1 MSKKGS
7 RIKSL
12 KGFGS
17 KVHCEDHLSDSASS
31 TETSHEAKNVGVQD
45 NKSSYNKCEALH
57 IRNSEPKR
65 KNAQV
70 ETPGTLPSRFPEF
83 HASEQGPWSAMI
95 CYEACVRL
103 CLHSLAADGDSEA
116 SYFLKNDCVLLRNAF
131 GLQSFLLQSEEELLG
146 DRPSILVSETTA
158 QKSKKVVG
166 KIKLQVGKIKMESDP
181 QPGCGTIPS
190 LKHEVISQQL
200 EELNATLYSGWKAVK
215 RVHVAPQVT
224 PKGSISRKSLEY
236 MRACAHYLKEVS
248 KVLRKEFVTSNG
260 AKPRSLQASQEKFS
274 CCMKL
279 KSSMEED
286 QVKTQPGSGE
296 TFFFL
301 PDSIGDDLIVEVR
314 DSKGKFCGRVLA
326 QLAAI
331 VEEPVRY
338 MLIHL
343 CCCVYK
349 MNCSNNL
356 KCWLFYQS
364 EKLKWWAIYHEP
376 EHERIGKIQLH
387 INYLSSLDE
396 KTKCGL
402 VAETS
407 AYDLV
412 LEVAMKAEQFQSQ
425 NLVIKGP
432 WHWMVTQFAS
442 LYGISDAYTKLRY
455 LSYVMDVASPTKY
468 CIDLIYDFL
477 CPVIMKKNY
486 KATLSHQENRMLAEI
501 DEKVQHVL
509 ALIFEN
515 YKSLDE
521 SCFSGIKHVFEPPT
535 GTPAPAIASAIK
547 LYGLLNNLLSQE
559 TQLSLCRYF
568 QAALK
573 KRSRIYFLE
582 TNDTLDKGIED
593 VTSYQKLKSLVLSLK
608 KEISTDIAIHKS
620 NVLPRF
626 IDLPDLSAAIYRTDL
641 LKILIEYLITWPPPS
656 PSPQV
661 VDLVITTA
669 DFEADLTRWKL
680 NPIKGGFNAR
690 ELFHS
695 YITSWIEEKRSALY
709 EFCKSE
715 TGKSCSEIQ
724 GLTSPFVD
732 DMYELLNVTLDEYNI
747 IIRRWP
753 EYGVFLEE
761 VVVDTERAMVEA
773 LEKQFYEIL
782 NPLKDSKISALKYVQ
797 RLTKRGTYSVPK
809 ELGVFLNSMKRV
821 LDKLRSSI
829 EERFEEWN
837 SYLSDKKKRVLGEKL
852 REVTVLLK
860 AKLRS
865 YTQALV
871 EKLVENMSLQHHM
884 KMKHVIHDLK
894 ETTTEPDVRDRM
906 QSLKDVADKTM
917 EQLHCVLSV
926 DVFVLICKGIWES
939 MGQDVI
945 LLLTDKKYN
954 VTWHK
959 GLTISV
965 SVLDEIFEDKMQSLL
980 GDSGKGVNFEA
991 PRSIV
996 ELRSMISEDK
1006 KGY

>member
-12 KGFGS
+12 KEFGS
-17 KVHCEDHLSDSASS
+17 K
-31 TETSHEAKNVGVQD
+31 EAKNVGVQD
-45 NKSSYNKCEALH
+45 NKSSYNECEPLH

-65 KNAQV
+65 KNAEV
-70 ETPGTLPSRFPEF
+70 KTPGTLPSRFPEF

-103 CLHSLAADGDSEA
+103 CLHSLAEDSDIEA

-146 DRPSILVSETTA
+146 DRPSNLVTDTNP
-158 QKSKKVVG
+158 QKSKKIVG

-181 QPGCGTIPS
+181 QPGYGTIPS

-224 PKGSISRKSLEY
+224 PKGSISSKSLEY

-248 KVLRKEFVTSNG
+248 KVLRKEFVTSHG
-260 AKPRSLQASQEKFS
+260 RPSSLEASQEKFS

-279 KSSMEED
+279 KSSIEED

-331 VEEPVRY
+331 VEEP
-338 MLIHL
+338 
-343 CCCVYK
+343 
-349 MNCSNNL
+349 
-356 KCWLFYQS
+356 S

-376 EHERIGKIQLH
+376 EHERIGRIQLH
-387 INYLSSLDE
+387 INYLSTLDE

-477 CPVIMKKNY
+477 CPVIMKENY

-501 DEKVQHVL
+501 DEKVQHIL

-535 GTPAPAIASAIK
+535 GTPAPAITSAIK

-559 TQLSLCRYF
+559 AQLSLCRYF

-593 VTSYQKLKSLVLSLK
+593 VTSYQKLKSLVLRLK

-669 DFEADLTRWKL
+669 DFEADLTL
-680 NPIKGGFNAR
+680 PIKGGFNAR

-695 YITSWIEEKRSALY
+695 YITSWMEEKRSALY

-715 TGKSCSEIQ
+715 TGKACSEIQ

-732 DMYELLNVTLDEYNI
+732 DMYELLKVTLDEYNI
-747 IIRRWP
+747 IIRCWP
-753 EYGVFLEE
+753 EYGVSLEE

-773 LEKQFYEIL
+773 LERQFYEIL

-797 RLTKRGTYSVPK
+797 SRDSRCSSPPCLLSSRHEIPEIPVSSTSSSSLSPARVSSYHTIKVSRTYAK
-809 ELGVFLNSMKRV
+809 ESQKLQP
-821 LDKLRSSI
+821 KLR
-829 EERFEEWN
+829 
-837 SYLSDKKKRVLGEKL
+837 L
-852 REVTVLLK
+852 
-860 AKLRS
+860 
-865 YTQALV
+865 
-871 EKLVENMSLQHHM
+871 
-884 KMKHVIHDLK
+884 
-894 ETTTEPDVRDRM
+894 
-906 QSLKDVADKTM
+906 
-917 EQLHCVLSV
+917 
-926 DVFVLICKGIWES
+926 
-939 MGQDVI
+939 
-945 LLLTDKKYN
+945 
-954 VTWHK
+954 
-959 GLTISV
+959 
-965 SVLDEIFEDKMQSLL
+965 
-980 GDSGKGVNFEA
+980 
-991 PRSIV
+991 
-996 ELRSMISEDK
+996 
-1006 KGY
+1006 

>member
-1 MSKKGS
+1 
-7 RIKSL
+7 
-12 KGFGS
+12 
-17 KVHCEDHLSDSASS
+17 
-31 TETSHEAKNVGVQD
+31 
-45 NKSSYNKCEALH
+45 
-57 IRNSEPKR
+57 
-65 KNAQV
+65 
-70 ETPGTLPSRFPEF
+70 
-83 HASEQGPWSAMI
+83 
-95 CYEACVRL
+95 
-103 CLHSLAADGDSEA
+103 
-116 SYFLKNDCVLLRNAF
+116 
-131 GLQSFLLQSEEELLG
+131 
-146 DRPSILVSETTA
+146 
-158 QKSKKVVG
+158 
-166 KIKLQVGKIKMESDP
+166 MESDP

-215 RVHVAPQVT
+215 RVHVAPHVT

-248 KVLRKEFVTSNG
+248 KVLRKEFVISHG
-260 AKPRSLQASQEKFS
+260 RPSSLEASQ
-274 CCMKL
+274 
-279 KSSMEED
+279 
-286 QVKTQPGSGE
+286 
-296 TFFFL
+296 
-301 PDSIGDDLIVEVR
+301 DSIGDDLIVEVR

-477 CPVIMKKNY
+477 CPVIMKENY
-486 KATLSHQENRMLAEI
+486 KATLSLQENRMLAEI
-501 DEKVQHVL
+501 DEKVQHIL

-559 TQLSLCRYF
+559 AQLSLCRYF

-620 NVLPRF
+620 NVLP
-626 IDLPDLSAAIYRTDL
+626 S
-641 LKILIEYLITWPPPS
+641 
-656 PSPQV
+656 
-661 VDLVITTA
+661 
-669 DFEADLTRWKL
+669 
-680 NPIKGGFNAR
+680 PIKGGFNAR

-695 YITSWIEEKRSALY
+695 YITSWMEEKRSALY

-715 TGKSCSEIQ
+715 TGKACSEIQ

-753 EYGVFLEE
+753 EYGVSLEK
-761 VVVDTERAMVEA
+761 VVVDTERAMLEA
-773 LEKQFYEIL
+773 LEKQFSEVL
-782 NPLKDSKISALKYVQ
+782 NPLKDSKITVLKYVQ
-797 RLTKRGTYSVPK
+797 TLTKKGTYAVPK

-821 LDKLRSSI
+821 LGTLRSST
-829 EERFEEWN
+829 EERFQEWN
-837 SYLSDKKKRVLGEKL
+837 SYLSDKKKRVLGEQL
-852 REVTVLLK
+852 SQVTVLLK
-860 AKLRS
+860 SKFKC

-871 EKLVENMSLQHHM
+871 VKLVENMRIQRHM
-884 KMKHVIHDLK
+884 KMNHIIHDLK

-906 QSLKDVADKTM
+906 QSLKDLADKTM
-917 EQLHCVLSV
+917 EQLHCVLSL
-926 DVFVLICKGIWES
+926 DVFVLICKGIWDAL
-939 MGQDVI
+939 GQDVI
-945 LLLTDKKYN
+945 RLLTDKKDS

-959 GLTISV
+959 GLTLAV

-980 GDSGKGVNFEA
+980 GDSVKGMDLEA
-991 PRSIV
+991 PRSIM

>member
-1 MSKKGS
+1 MEI
-7 RIKSL
+7 RIEELIGDLVLEKFEAEEEQCRR
-12 KGFGS
+12 K
-17 KVHCEDHLSDSASS
+17 
-31 TETSHEAKNVGVQD
+31 EAKNARMQD
-45 NKSSYNKCEALH
+45 NKSSSDEGEPLH

-65 KNAQV
+65 RNAEV

-103 CLHSLAADGDSEA
+103 CLHSLAKDSDSEA
-116 SYFLKNDCVLLRNAF
+116 SYFLKNDC
-131 GLQSFLLQSEEELLG
+131 
-146 DRPSILVSETTA
+146 
-158 QKSKKVVG
+158 
-166 KIKLQVGKIKMESDP
+166 IKMESDP
-181 QPGCGTIPS
+181 QPGCSTIPS

-200 EELNATLYSGWKAVK
+200 EKLNATLYSGWKAVK
-215 RVHVAPQVT
+215 SVHVTPRVT
-224 PKGSISRKSLEY
+224 PEGSISRKSVEY

-248 KVLRKEFVTSNG
+248 KVLREEFVTSHVR
-260 AKPRSLQASQEKFS
+260 PRSLKASQE
-274 CCMKL
+274 
-279 KSSMEED
+279 
-286 QVKTQPGSGE
+286 
-296 TFFFL
+296 
-301 PDSIGDDLIVEVR
+301 SIGDDLIVEVR

-331 VEEPVRY
+331 IDEP
-338 MLIHL
+338 
-343 CCCVYK
+343 
-349 MNCSNNL
+349 
-356 KCWLFYQS
+356 S
-364 EKLKWWAIYHEP
+364 EKHKWWAIYHEP
-376 EHERIGKIQLH
+376 EHERVGRIQLH

-477 CPVIMKKNY
+477 CPVVMKENY
-486 KATLSHQENRMLAEI
+486 KATLSHQENRMLGEI
-501 DEKVQHVL
+501 EEKVQNIL
-509 ALIFEN
+509 ALTFEN
-515 YKSLDE
+515 YKALDE

-559 TQLSLCRYF
+559 AQLSLCRYF

-573 KRSRIYFLE
+573 KRSRIYLLE
-582 TNDTLDKGIED
+582 TNDIPDKGIED
-593 VTSYQKLKSLVLSLK
+593 AQVISYQKLKSLVLSLK

-641 LKILIEYLITWPPPS
+641 LKILMEYLITWPPPS
-656 PSPQV
+656 PCPQV

-695 YITSWIEEKRSALY
+695 YIAGWIEEKRSALY

-715 TGKSCSEIQ
+715 TGKACSEIQ
-724 GLTSPFVD
+724 DMTSPFVD
-732 DMYELLNVTLDEYNI
+732 EMYELLNVTLDEYDI

-753 EYGVFLEE
+753 EYAASLEE
-761 VVVDTERAMVEA
+761 VVADTERLMLEA
-773 LEKQFYEIL
+773 LEKQFSEVL
-782 NPLKDSKISALKYVQ
+782 SHVKDNKISALKYVQ
-797 RLTKRGTYSVPK
+797 RLTKKGTYSVPK

-821 LDKLRSSI
+821 LDKLRTST
-829 EERFEEWN
+829 EAQFEEWN
-837 SYLSDKKKRVLGEKL
+837 SYLSDKKKRVLGEQL
-852 REVTVLLK
+852 SQVTVLFK
-860 AKLRS
+860 SKFRS

-871 EKLVENMSLQHHM
+871 EKLVENVGMQRHM
-884 KMKHVIHDLK
+884 KMKHIIHDLK
-894 ETTTEPDVRDRM
+894 ETTTEPDVRNRM
-906 QSLKDVADKTM
+906 QSLKDLADKTM

-926 DVFVLICKGIWES
+926 DVFVLICKGIWDS

-945 LLLTDKKYN
+945 LLLTDTKYKA
-954 VTWHK
+954 TWHK
-959 GLTISV
+959 GLTIAV
-965 SVLDEIFEDKMQSLL
+965 SVLAEIFEDKMQRLL
-980 GDSGKGVNFEA
+980 GDSVKGMDLEA
-991 PRSIV
+991 PRSIM
-996 ELRSMISEDK
+996 ELRSMISEEDN

>member
-1 MSKKGS
+1 M
-7 RIKSL
+7 
-12 KGFGS
+12 
-17 KVHCEDHLSDSASS
+17 V
-31 TETSHEAKNVGVQD
+31 
-45 NKSSYNKCEALH
+45 
-57 IRNSEPKR
+57 
-65 KNAQV
+65 
-70 ETPGTLPSRFPEF
+70 
-83 HASEQGPWSAMI
+83 

-103 CLHSLAADGDSEA
+103 CLHSLAKDSDSEA
-116 SYFLKNDCVLLRNAF
+116 SSYFLENDCVLIRNAF
-131 GLQSFLLQSEEELLG
+131 GLQHLLLRYEEELLG
-146 DRPSILVSETTA
+146 DTPSHLVTEATH
-158 QKSKKVVG
+158 QKSKKNVG

-181 QPGCGTIPS
+181 QPGCSTIPS
-190 LKHEVISQQL
+190 LKREVISQQL
-200 EELNATLYSGWKAVK
+200 EKLNATLYSGWKAVK
-215 RVHVAPQVT
+215 SVHVTPRVT
-224 PKGSISRKSLEY
+224 LEDSISRKSVEY
-236 MRACAHYLKEVS
+236 MRACAHYLREVS
-248 KVLRKEFVTSNG
+248 KVLRKEFVTTSHG
-260 AKPRSLQASQEKFS
+260 RPRSLKASQEKFS

-279 KSSMEED
+279 KSSIEE
-286 QVKTQPGSGE
+286 VKTQPGSGE

-301 PDSIGDDLIVEVR
+301 PESIGDDLIVEVR

-331 VEEPVRY
+331 VEEP
-338 MLIHL
+338 
-343 CCCVYK
+343 
-349 MNCSNNL
+349 SD
-356 KCWLFYQS
+356 
-364 EKLKWWAIYHEP
+364 KLKWWAIYHEP
-376 EHERIGKIQLH
+376 EHERIGRIQLH

-412 LEVAMKAEQFQSQ
+412 LEVAMQAEQFQRQ

-468 CIDLIYDFL
+468 CLDLIYDFL
-477 CPVIMKKNY
+477 CPVIMKENY
-486 KATLSHQENRMLAEI
+486 KATLSQQENRMLAEI
-501 DEKVQHVL
+501 DEKVQMIL
-509 ALIFEN
+509 ALTFEN

-521 SCFSGIKHVFEPPT
+521 SCFSGIKHVVEPPT
-535 GTPAPAIASAIK
+535 GTPAPAIASATK
-547 LYGLLNNLLSQE
+547 LYSLLNDLSSQE
-559 TQLSLCRYF
+559 AQLSLCRYF

-573 KRSRIYFLE
+573 KRSRIYLLE
-582 TNDTLDKGIED
+582 TYDIPDKGIED
-593 VTSYQKLKSLVLSLK
+593 AQVISYQKLKSLVLSLK

-641 LKILIEYLITWPPPS
+641 LKILMEYLTSWPPPS

-690 ELFHS
+690 EIFHS
-695 YITSWIEEKRSALY
+695 YIAGWIEEKRSALY

-715 TGKSCSEIQ
+715 TGKVCSEIQ
-724 GLTSPFVD
+724 DMTSPFVD
-732 DMYELLNVTLDEYNI
+732 EMYELINVTLDEYDI

-753 EYGVFLEE
+753 EYAVALEE
-761 VVVDTERAMVEA
+761 VVADSERAMLEA
-773 LEKQFYEIL
+773 LEKQFFEVL

-797 RLTKRGTYSVPK
+797 RLTKKGTYSVPK

-821 LDKLRSSI
+821 LDKLRTST
-829 EERFEEWN
+829 EARFEEWN
-837 SYLSDKKKRVLGEKL
+837 SYLSDEKKRVLGEQL
-852 REVTVLLK
+852 SQVTVLLK
-860 AKLRS
+860 SKFRS

-871 EKLVENMSLQHHM
+871 EKLAENVKMQRHM
-884 KMKHVIHDLK
+884 KMKNIIHDLK

-906 QSLKDVADKTM
+906 QSLKDFADKTM
-917 EQLHCVLSV
+917 EQLHCVLPV
-926 DVFVLICKGIWES
+926 DVFVLICKGIWDS

-954 VTWHK
+954 ATWHK
-959 GLTISV
+959 GLTIAV
-965 SVLDEIFEDKMQSLL
+965 SVLDEIFEDEMQRLL
-980 GDSGKGVNFEA
+980 GDSVKGMELEA

-996 ELRSMISEDK
+996 ELRSMIPVDN

>member
-12 KGFGS
+12 KEFGS
-17 KVHCEDHLSDSASS
+17 K
-31 TETSHEAKNVGVQD
+31 EAKNVGVQD
-45 NKSSYNKCEALH
+45 NKSSYNECEPLH

-65 KNAQV
+65 KNAEV
-70 ETPGTLPSRFPEF
+70 KTPGTLPSRFPEF

-103 CLHSLAADGDSEA
+103 CLHSLAADSDNEA

-146 DRPSILVSETTA
+146 DRPSNLVTDTTP
-158 QKSKKVVG
+158 QKSKKNVG

-200 EELNATLYSGWKAVK
+200 EELNATLYCGWKAVK
-215 RVHVAPQVT
+215 SVHVTPQVT

-236 MRACAHYLKEVS
+236 MRACARYLKE
-248 KVLRKEFVTSNG
+248 
-260 AKPRSLQASQEKFS
+260 
-274 CCMKL
+274 L
-279 KSSMEED
+279 KSYMEED

-301 PDSIGDDLIVEVR
+301 PESIGDDLIVEVR
-314 DSKGKFCGRVLA
+314 NSKGKFCGRVLA

-331 VEEPVRY
+331 VEEP
-338 MLIHL
+338 
-343 CCCVYK
+343 
-349 MNCSNNL
+349 
-356 KCWLFYQS
+356 S

-376 EHERIGKIQLH
+376 EHERIGRIQLH

-442 LYGISDAYTKLRY
+442 LYGFSDAYTKLRY

-477 CPVIMKKNY
+477 CPVIMKENY
-486 KATLSHQENRMLAEI
+486 KATLSHQENRILAEI
-501 DEKVQHVL
+501 HEKVQHIL

-521 SCFSGIKHVFEPPT
+521 SCFYGIKHVFEPPT

-559 TQLSLCRYF
+559 AQLSLCRYF

-626 IDLPDLSAAIYRTDL
+626 IDLPHLSAAIYRTDL

-695 YITSWIEEKRSALY
+695 YITSWMEEKRSALY

-715 TGKSCSEIQ
+715 TGKACSEIQ

-747 IIRRWP
+747 IIRCWP
-753 EYGVFLEE
+753 EYGVSLEE

-773 LEKQFYEIL
+773 LERQFYEIL
-782 NPLKDSKISALKYVQ
+782 NPLKDSKISALKY
-797 RLTKRGTYSVPK
+797 
-809 ELGVFLNSMKRV
+809 LGVFLNSMKRV
-821 LDKLRSSI
+821 LDKLRSNI

-852 REVTVLLK
+852 SEVTVLLK
-860 AKLRS
+860 SKFKC
-865 YTQALV
+865 YTQELV
-871 EKLVENMSLQHHM
+871 EKLVENISMQRHM
-884 KMKHVIHDLK
+884 KMNHIIHDLK
-894 ETTTEPDVRDRM
+894 DTTTEPDVRNRM
-906 QSLKDVADKTM
+906 QSLKDLADKTM
-917 EQLHCVLSV
+917 EQLHCVLSL
-926 DVFVLICKGIWES
+926 DVFVLICKGIWDA

-945 LLLTDKKYN
+945 RLLTDKKDS

-959 GLTISV
+959 GLTLAV

-980 GDSGKGVNFEA
+980 GDSVKGMDLEA
-991 PRSIV
+991 PRSIM

>member
-1 MSKKGS
+1 MKLVRHPCVVRLYQPEKLLLHSQGNLKISDYGLSELQERVLSHKGYNGVVADRSRADSVLLLLRRREKLKPRIMSKKGS

-12 KGFGS
+12 KEFGS
-17 KVHCEDHLSDSASS
+17 KVHCADHLSDSASI

-45 NKSSYNKCEALH
+45 NKSSYNKCEPLH

-65 KNAQV
+65 KNSEV

-83 HASEQGPWSAMI
+83 HASDQGPWSAMI

-103 CLHSLAADGDSEA
+103 CLHSLAADSDNEA

-146 DRPSILVSETTA
+146 DRPSNLVSETTA
-158 QKSKKVVG
+158 QKSKKIVG

-200 EELNATLYSGWKAVK
+200 EDLNATLYSGWKAVK

-260 AKPRSLQASQEKFS
+260 AKPRSLQASQ
-274 CCMKL
+274 
-279 KSSMEED
+279 
-286 QVKTQPGSGE
+286 
-296 TFFFL
+296 
-301 PDSIGDDLIVEVR
+301 DSIGDDLIVEVR

-331 VEEPVRY
+331 VEEP
-338 MLIHL
+338 
-343 CCCVYK
+343 
-349 MNCSNNL
+349 
-356 KCWLFYQS
+356 S

-396 KTKCGL
+396 RTKCGL

-432 WHWMVTQFAS
+432 WHWM
-442 LYGISDAYTKLRY
+442 
-455 LSYVMDVASPTKY
+455 
-468 CIDLIYDFL
+468 
-477 CPVIMKKNY
+477 NY

-559 TQLSLCRYF
+559 AQLSLCRYF

-626 IDLPDLSAAIYRTDL
+626 INLPDLSAAIYRTDL

-715 TGKSCSEIQ
+715 TGKACSEIQ

-753 EYGVFLEE
+753 EYGVSLEE

-797 RLTKRGTYSVPK
+797 RLTKKGTYYVPK
-809 ELGVFLNSMKRV
+809 E
-821 LDKLRSSI
+821 LRSSI

-860 AKLRS
+860 AKFRS

-980 GDSGKGVNFEA
+980 RDSVKGVNLEA

-996 ELRSMISEDK
+996 ELRSMISEK
-1006 KGY
+1006 

>member
-7 RIKSL
+7 RMKGL
-12 KGFGS
+12 KEVGS
-17 KVHCEDHLSDSASS
+17 KVHCADHLSDSASS
-31 TETSHEAKNVGVQD
+31 TTSHEAKNARMQD
-45 NKSSYNKCEALH
+45 NKSSSDEGEPLH

-65 KNAQV
+65 RNAEV

-103 CLHSLAADGDSEA
+103 CLHSLAKDSDSEA
-116 SYFLKNDCVLLRNAF
+116 SYFLKNDCVLIRNAF
-131 GLQSFLLQSEEELLG
+131 GLQHLLLRYEEELLG
-146 DRPSILVSETTA
+146 DTPSNLVTETTH
-158 QKSKKVVG
+158 QKTKKNVG

-181 QPGCGTIPS
+181 QPGCSTIPS

-200 EELNATLYSGWKAVK
+200 EKLNATLYSGWKAVK
-215 RVHVAPQVT
+215 SVHVTPRVT
-224 PKGSISRKSLEY
+224 PEGSISRKSVEY

-248 KVLRKEFVTSNG
+248 KVLREEFVTSHVR
-260 AKPRSLQASQEKFS
+260 PRSLKASQEKFS

-279 KSSMEED
+279 KSSIEED
-286 QVKTQPGSGE
+286 QIQTQPGSGE

-301 PDSIGDDLIVEVR
+301 PESIGDDLIVEVR

-331 VEEPVRY
+331 IDEP
-338 MLIHL
+338 
-343 CCCVYK
+343 
-349 MNCSNNL
+349 
-356 KCWLFYQS
+356 S
-364 EKLKWWAIYHEP
+364 EKHKWWAIYHEP
-376 EHERIGKIQLH
+376 EHERVGRIQLH

-477 CPVIMKKNY
+477 CPVVMKENY
-486 KATLSHQENRMLAEI
+486 KATLSHQENRMLGEI
-501 DEKVQHVL
+501 EEKVQNIL
-509 ALIFEN
+509 ALTFEN
-515 YKSLDE
+515 YKALDE

-559 TQLSLCRYF
+559 AQLSLCRYF

-573 KRSRIYFLE
+573 KRSRIYLLE
-582 TNDTLDKGIED
+582 TNDIPDKGIED
-593 VTSYQKLKSLVLSLK
+593 AQVISYQKLKSLVLSLK

-641 LKILIEYLITWPPPS
+641 LKILMEYLITWPPPS
-656 PSPQV
+656 PCPQV

-695 YITSWIEEKRSALY
+695 YIAGWIEEKRSALY

-715 TGKSCSEIQ
+715 TGKACSEIQ
-724 GLTSPFVD
+724 DMTSPFVD
-732 DMYELLNVTLDEYNI
+732 EMYELLNVTLDEYDI

-753 EYGVFLEE
+753 EYAASLEE
-761 VVVDTERAMVEA
+761 VVADTERLMLEA
-773 LEKQFYEIL
+773 LEKQFSEVL
-782 NPLKDSKISALKYVQ
+782 SHVKDNKISALKYVQ
-797 RLTKRGTYSVPK
+797 RLTKKGTYSVPK

-821 LDKLRSSI
+821 LDKLRTST
-829 EERFEEWN
+829 EAQFEEWN
-837 SYLSDKKKRVLGEKL
+837 SYLSDKKKRVLGEQL
-852 REVTVLLK
+852 SQVTVLFK
-860 AKLRS
+860 SKFRS

-871 EKLVENMSLQHHM
+871 EKLVENIGMQRHM
-884 KMKHVIHDLK
+884 KMKHIIHDLK
-894 ETTTEPDVRDRM
+894 ETTTEPDVRNRM
-906 QSLKDVADKTM
+906 QSLKDLADKTM

-926 DVFVLICKGIWES
+926 DVFVLICKGIWDS

-945 LLLTDKKYN
+945 LLLTDTKYKA
-954 VTWHK
+954 TWHK
-959 GLTISV
+959 GLTIAV
-965 SVLDEIFEDKMQSLL
+965 SVLAEIFEDKMQRLL
-980 GDSGKGVNFEA
+980 GDSVKGMDLEA
-991 PRSIV
+991 PRSIM
-996 ELRSMISEDK
+996 ELRSMISEEDN

>member
-1 MSKKGS
+1 MKWEKLKPRIMSKKGS

-45 NKSSYNKCEALH
+45 NKSSYNECEPLH

-65 KNAQV
+65 KNAEV

-103 CLHSLAADGDSEA
+103 CLHSLAADSDNEA

-146 DRPSILVSETTA
+146 DRPSNLV
-158 QKSKKVVG
+158 
-166 KIKLQVGKIKMESDP
+166 IGKIKMESDP

-296 TFFFL
+296 TFFL
-301 PDSIGDDLIVEVR
+301 YVSLYIPQDSIGDDLIVEVR

-331 VEEPVRY
+331 VEEPG
-338 MLIHL
+338 
-343 CCCVYK
+343 
-349 MNCSNNL
+349 
-356 KCWLFYQS
+356 WLFYQS

-396 KTKCGL
+396 RTKCGL

-559 TQLSLCRYF
+559 AQLSLCRYF

-715 TGKSCSEIQ
+715 TGKACSEIQ

-753 EYGVFLEE
+753 EYGVSLEE

-773 LEKQFYEIL
+773 LERQFYEIL

-797 RLTKRGTYSVPK
+797 RLTKKGTYSVPK
-809 ELGVFLNSMKRV
+809 E
-821 LDKLRSSI
+821 LRSSI

-965 SVLDEIFEDKMQSLL
+965 SANVSVDLQVLDEIFEDKMQSLL
-980 GDSGKGVNFEA
+980 GDSVKGVNLEA